1 MDKLSSGPFAY
12 AVHQKEESLESKIG
26 HLFGHRR
33 KELSISIS
41 CHILCR
47 CTILEQTANQ
57 QIGAFYPTPATA
69 WKHDQSMIKEMANSL
84 HDFSKFISAQKIKYW
99 CLIFN
104 VYLLCLCL
112 FIQCS
117 KLNSELQILW
127 LMKRKSPN

>member
-69 WKHDQSMIKEMANSL
+69 
-84 HDFSKFISAQKIKYW
+84 
-99 CLIFN
+99 
-104 VYLLCLCL
+104 
-112 FIQCS
+112 
-117 KLNSELQILW
+117 
-127 LMKRKSPN
+127 